1 MSKSSKSIISV
12 RFCEQKTLEI
22 SIYVWIYLTSCW
34 KSCSDWSSRKKVH
47 PFCTVSIRFGVEK
60 FALSDGVL
68 HSAPSPWKKKNQWGE
83 LLSKTCRRLHYV
95 VQSPLKPGFGRFWKA
110 LWKLEND
117 VPRTPTHQR
126 LVLGRFRAE
135 KHDFLVSSQQKAW
148 ISTNS
153 NRKIPRLIV
162 IWSEWQPIS
171 CSLPTVLSF
180 GSLSDEFCF
189 QSFRK
194 YTQNLISSAREWK
207 ETVTKAIE
215 KSLQNHC
222 PRLQIVRNHQSV
234 SGYAIWGPNI
244 RPNCSFQNLP
254 KPGFKILRYSCRFWP
269 KVHLIKFSFFLEIQQ
284 NGVPHRIERIFL
296 PRIQLKK
303 WEIDELFFECFSHYI
318 VAYSINHF

>member
-1 MSKSSKSIISV
+1 MVHSILLHLHEKIKINEVNFWAKPAGVYITLFNRRWSRVLADSGRLSGSLKTMSHAHPPIRDLFWVDSELKSMI
-12 RFCEQKTLEI
+12 
-22 SIYVWIYLTSCW
+22 
-34 KSCSDWSSRKKVH
+34 
-47 PFCTVSIRFGVEK
+47 
-60 FALSDGVL
+60 
-68 HSAPSPWKKKNQWGE
+68 
-83 LLSKTCRRLHYV
+83 
-95 VQSPLKPGFGRFWKA
+95 
-110 LWKLEND
+110 
-117 VPRTPTHQR
+117 
-126 LVLGRFRAE
+126 
-135 KHDFLVSSQQKAW
+135 FLVSSPQKVW

-153 NRKIPRLIV
+153 DRKIPRLIV

-180 GSLSDEFCF
+180 GSLSGEFCL

-215 KSLQNHC
+215 KSLRNHC

-303 WEIDELFFECFSHYI
+303 WEIDELFFECFSRRI
-318 VAYSINHF
+318 VLRANPMRSSQMGN